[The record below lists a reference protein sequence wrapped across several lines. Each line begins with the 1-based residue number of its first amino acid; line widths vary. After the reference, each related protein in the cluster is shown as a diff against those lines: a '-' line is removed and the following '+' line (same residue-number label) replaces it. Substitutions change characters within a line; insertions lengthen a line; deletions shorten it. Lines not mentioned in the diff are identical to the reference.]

1 MWVDVVVDVV
11 VEVVR
16 VCRRVWME
24 ERDEKEGRADRSSRS
39 ICFTVGTDRPFLSQA
54 SRDAR
59 RRERGRQAGRQEAWC
74 ARGSYY
80 GMVEALGR
88 TMKTPPYRVS

>member
-1 MWVDVVVDVV
+1 MWVDVVVEKV

-59 RRERGRQAGRQEAWC
+59 RRERGRQAGRKLGVREEATTVWL
-74 ARGSYY
+74 RLLEG
-80 GMVEALGR
+80 
-88 TMKTPPYRVS
+88 P